1 MDLFRPRRPA
11 ALLFSALLA
20 GLVTLT
26 AAPALMAQETPAPD
40 TTAPD
45 TTAPDTPAPD
55 TTPTPPPAG
64 PTDLS
69 MGVDP
74 NAKPALPGKAEAA
87 EGQTYLNAAF
97 EKWELRC
104 VKTADGSD
112 PCQLYQLLLD
122 DTGNDVAEISLF
134 SLPEGNA
141 AAAGATVVVP
151 LETLLTAAMQF
162 SVDGSKPKLYPF
174 TFCTR
179 AGCIARIG
187 FTAAEVAQLKAGA
200 GAVMT
205 IVPAVA
211 PDQKVE
217 LQVSL
222 KGFTAGYEAVKT
234 ANVGN
239 QP

>member
-1 MDLFRPRRPA
+1 MHLFRRRRPA
-11 ALLFSALLA
+11 ALLFAALLA

-26 AAPALMAQETPAPD
+26 AAPALLAQEATTPAAEAPA
-40 TTAPD
+40 TT
-45 TTAPDTPAPD
+45 
-55 TTPTPPPAG
+55 PPAG
-64 PTDLS
+64 LTDLS

-74 NAKPALPGKAEAA
+74 TLPPALPTQADAA
-87 EGQTYLNAAF
+87 EGQTYLNAVF

-134 SLPEGNA
+134 SLPAGNA

-162 SVDGSKPKLYPF
+162 SVDGTKPKLYPF

-187 FTAAEVAQLKAGA
+187 FTAEDVAQLKAGA

-211 PDQKVE
+211 PDQKVA

-234 ANVGN
+234 ANAGN

>member
-1 MDLFRPRRPA
+1 MDIFRPRRPA
-11 ALLFSALLA
+11 ALMWGALLA
-20 GLVTLT
+20 GLLTLG
-26 AAPALMAQETPAPD
+26 AAPGLQAQET
-40 TTAPD
+40 
-45 TTAPDTPAPD
+45 TPAPE
-55 TTPTPPPAG
+55 TTPQTPPSG

-74 NAKPALPGKAEAA
+74 TVPPALPTQAEAA

-104 VKTADGSD
+104 VKTPDGSD

-122 DTGNDVAEISLF
+122 ATGNDVAEISMF
-134 SLPEGNA
+134 ALPEGNK
-141 AAAGATVVVP
+141 AAAGATVIAP

-162 SVDGSKPKLYPF
+162 SVDGGKPKLYPF

-179 AGCIARIG
+179 AGCVARIG
-187 FTAAEVAQLKAGA
+187 FTAEEVAQLKAGA

-217 LQVSL
+217 LQISL

-234 ANVGN
+234 ANAGN
-239 QP
+239 TP

>member
-1 MDLFRPRRPA
+1 MDIFRPRRST
-11 ALLFSALLA
+11 ALLVMTLMAGLLA
-20 GLVTLT
+20 LT
-26 AAPALMAQETPAPD
+26 AAPGLQAQET
-40 TTAPD
+40 TTEP
-45 TTAPDTPAPD
+45 TPETATPAA
-55 TTPTPPPAG
+55 PAG

-74 NAKPALPGKAEAA
+74 TATPALPTQAEAA

-104 VKTADGSD
+104 IKTPDGSD

-122 DTGNDVAEISLF
+122 ATGNDVAEISMF
-134 SLPEGNA
+134 ALPEGNT
-141 AAAGATVVVP
+141 AAAGATVIAP

-162 SVDGSKPKLYPF
+162 SVDGGKPKLYPF

-179 AGCIARIG
+179 AGCVARIG
-187 FTAAEVAQLKAGA
+187 FTAEEVAQLKAGA

-211 PDQKVE
+211 PDQKVD

-222 KGFTAGYEAVKT
+222 KGFTAGYEAVKA

-239 QP
+239 AP

>member
-1 MDLFRPRRPA
+1 MNLFRPRRPA
-11 ALLFSALLA
+11 ALLSLALLA
-20 GLVTLT
+20 GFLTLGS
-26 AAPALMAQETPAPD
+26 AAALQAQET
-40 TTAPD
+40 
-45 TTAPDTPAPD
+45 TPAPE
-55 TTPTPPPAG
+55 TTPETTPETPAETPAAG

-74 NAKPALPGKAEAA
+74 TVPPALPTQAEAA

-97 EKWELRC
+97 DKWELRC
-104 VKTADGSD
+104 VKDPDGSD
-112 PCQLYQLLLD
+112 PCQLYQLLRD
-122 DTGNDVAEISLF
+122 KDGNDVAEITMF
-134 SLPEGNA
+134 ALPPGNA
-141 AAAGATVVVP
+141 ATAGATVIAP
-151 LETLLTAAMQF
+151 LETLLTAAMQL

-187 FTAAEVAQLKAGA
+187 FTAEEVAQLKAGA

-217 LQVSL
+217 LAVSL
-222 KGFTAGYEAVKT
+222 KGFTAGYEAVKA
-234 ANVGN
+234 ANEGN

>member
-40 TTAPD
+40 TA
-45 TTAPDTPAPD
+45 APDTPA
-55 TTPTPPPAG
+55 TPPPAG

-74 NAKPALPGKAEAA
+74 TAKPALPGKAEAA

>member
-1 MDLFRPRRPA
+1 MDLSRPRRPA
-11 ALLFSALLA
+11 ALTARFFGALLIA
-20 GLVTLT
+20 ALAFA
-26 AAPALMAQETPAPD
+26 AAPALRAQETTPTPAPD
-40 TTAPD
+40 ATGQ
-45 TTAPDTPAPD
+45 TPAP
-55 TTPTPPPAG
+55 A

-74 NAKPALPGKAEAA
+74 TAKPALPGKADAA

-122 DTGNDVAEISLF
+122 DTGNDVAEISMF
-134 SLPEGNA
+134 ALPAGNA

-151 LETLLTAAMQF
+151 LETLLTAAMQL
-162 SVDGSKPKLYPF
+162 SVDGAKPKIYPF

-179 AGCIARIG
+179 AGCVARVG
-187 FTAAEVAQLKAGA
+187 FTAEEVAQLKAGA

-234 ANVGN
+234 ANAASA
-239 QP
+239 P